1 MGDRVAQWVNSA
13 AKGFIL
19 ALRAARK
26 RRTIIIFPVA
36 ALFATA
42 ASAEV
47 TYIHAG
53 RLLADPASGR
63 VLTEQTIVVRDG
75 RIAELR
81 TGYSDVPG
89 VNGPGKVINLRS
101 KFVLPGLIDSH
112 VHLCHENGP
121 NDRMHRVTMTAADW
135 AVQGARFAN
144 VTLRAGFTTV
154 ANLGD
159 ENDAIFALRDGI
171 ERGDVPGPRIVAAGH
186 VLSPNGGDGDIHGYR
201 PDVAATI
208 RRSNLCSGADDCQRL
223 VRNQIQRGADIIKI
237 VATGSVLADVAQGVG
252 LQFTDAELRA
262 IVETAH
268 GMGRRVTAHAHS
280 AEGVNAALKAGV
292 DSIEHGTFLDAESI
306 KLFKANGAYLVPTL
320 LAGATVTEW
329 ANDPQGFLSAP
340 AKAKA
345 LDVGPKMLDMGRRA
359 HAGGM
364 KIAFGTDASVAKH
377 GTNAREFSLLVQAGL
392 TPLEAIR
399 AATVGSADH
408 LGLSKDIGSLALGKA
423 ADIVAVNGD
432 PLKAVS
438 ELEHVRFVMKAGVV
452 YVDVQE

>member
-1 MGDRVAQWVNSA
+1 M
-13 AKGFIL
+13 
-19 ALRAARK
+19 
-26 RRTIIIFPVA
+26 
-36 ALFATA
+36 
-42 ASAEV
+42 
-47 TYIHAG
+47 
-53 RLLADPASGR
+53 
-63 VLTEQTIVVRDG
+63 LTEQTIVVRDD

-81 TGYSDVPG
+81 GG
-89 VNGPGKVINLRS
+89 FVNGTGRVINLRD

-121 NDRMHRVTMTAADW
+121 NDRLNRVTMTAADW
-135 AVQGARFAN
+135 AVQGVRFAN
-144 VTLRAGFTTV
+144 ITLRAGFTTV

-186 VLSPNGGDGDIHGYR
+186 VLSPHGGDGDIHGYR

-208 RRSNLCSGADDCQRL
+208 RRPNLCSGADDCSRV

-252 LQFTDAELRA
+252 LQFTDAELQA
-262 IVETAH
+262 IVQTAH
-268 GMGRRVTAHAHS
+268 RMGRRVTAHAHS
-280 AEGVNAALKAGV
+280 TEGVNAALKAGV

-340 AKAKA
+340 ATAKA
-345 LDVGPKMLDMGRRA
+345 LDVGPKMLDMGRRM
-359 HAGGM
+359 HASGV

-377 GTNAREFSLLVQAGL
+377 GANAREFSLLVKAGL

-399 AATVGSADH
+399 AATIGSADH
-408 LGLSKDIGSLALGKA
+408 LGLLKEIGSIAPGKA

-432 PLKAVS
+432 PLSTVS

-452 YVDVQE
+452 YVEARD